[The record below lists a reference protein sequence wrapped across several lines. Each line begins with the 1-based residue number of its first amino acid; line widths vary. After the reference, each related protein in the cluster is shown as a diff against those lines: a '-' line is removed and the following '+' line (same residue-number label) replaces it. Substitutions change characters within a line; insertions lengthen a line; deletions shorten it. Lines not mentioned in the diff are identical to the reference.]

1 MASSKAGNKERKL
14 RREAGVTQGGA
25 ARGGKAKQPKRVRAA
40 RNAVGGE
47 NFENSPEAKLLSGGT
62 VRQLTEEPLPSSDIS
77 PSMGRSPD
85 ASTGLS
91 DTANTGTVVAGLSSV
106 LESSGAAFDNAA
118 SIARDDERGQV
129 VLDAKGN
136 PIQQYAS
143 TSLLSSLP
151 PASTKNG
158 LRVPVLPA
166 AERQRRNELEAAS
179 TSRRQTK
186 IAKAAKDMP
195 VTSREAAA
203 AQGKRLEDVD
213 LSTKGLEKAQVTGKP
228 AIKQPKVV
236 TADPRQTGVRFQK
249 DKQGKIRST
258 LIPRGNPVKPKPVSR
273 VDTSVRMR
281 GAEAAKVLVAAE
293 GAQKLDSYRSGLTR
307 RERAERGLQDD
318 ERLSSVVD
326 VERTEERRREQEATA
341 GQYVDQGSAIGGQIV
356 HTETPVEPVMRPV
369 TRAEALANSN
379 NPLTQQERGQFR
391 GLQSAA
397 ARSGAVTKINP
408 NTVGS
413 SAISD
418 QFRRNVQSWG
428 EAADPER
435 IKAGETGV
443 IDDEGNITYTDT
455 NGNVVH
461 REGVPTYGGMTL
473 REASDNPVQFNKIL
487 GRVRKNK
494 RSTEID
500 PFSRKGNTERSISS
514 VTEDMEADID
524 TLGDGGTPSE
534 RAAAFIAAAP
544 NSVKAAERSALVFT
558 GSGGALATGSTAKP
572 TETNIM
578 RTYKDATGLESTR
591 SLREEVQDNWAPYR
605 DKLKAIAE
613 ATGRPLESLTVDD
626 AIRHFGIQEGTR
638 RDTTN
643 EMESFPGKRAGQSAL
658 RFRKNV
664 VDPATGKSVSG
675 RAVNAAVANMRV
687 NTQGAAAPTDDE
699 LAKMRARQPRL
710 ANILSRLPGSAG
722 VTVASVVNPHQ
733 LGWHGPI
740 HPDDQARIDAAYARG
755 TQPVNI
761 GGREVEAGIGT
772 ITAPKTDA
780 VRAYPLSERGETP
793 DTVKA
798 DVTTPSGTISRRVG
812 VNAIPEV
819 KGETSAGARLDRD
832 YVKDTMV
839 NAEVNPENKPWV
851 NEAGRHMGTYG
862 PVYAPTQ
869 AVLSATEKVVAPT
882 ITPAVVAGRNT
893 TSFTGS
899 GAYFDPTAVPATSQ
913 NIQRAAARPT
923 RRAGIAAAKSV
934 AETRRREASPMPA
947 PAPVTSAPTML
958 PDEHPLRVQA
968 LAEIEQRKNAD
979 KAREEAASL
988 ARQND
993 PAVMAR
999 IPRRESTAPIAM
1011 GGSGQPFSPEGP
1023 TGPAVTTNSTDI
1035 AQRMGTMPLPSIRSP
1050 KNAVLPRSV
1059 TSNDPR
1065 IGIIVQPTGYIHPA
1079 LTRDAVGRGA
1089 NSGTTESRPAQ
1100 LIPNWH
1106 TASDDLIYKSI
1117 GDITAAGTNFV
1128 QPDATAQPINADSRR
1143 VAERR
1148 FGPMA
1153 TETGEQAQT
1162 RINQRTPPPP
1172 PAMSFGTP
1180 VRRRRGSQP

>member
-25 ARGGKAKQPKRVRAA
+25 ARGGKAKPKRVRFG
-40 RNAVGGE
+40 RNDAGGE
-47 NFENSPEAKLLSGGT
+47 NFDNSPEAKLLSGGT
-62 VRQLTEEPLPSSDIS
+62 VRQAVEEPLPSSDIS

-106 LESSGAAFDNAA
+106 LGSSGAAFDDAA
-118 SIARDDERGQV
+118 SIARENELNTV
-129 VLDAKGN
+129 ILDAKGK
-136 PIQQYAS
+136 PIPQYAS

-166 AERQRRNELEAAS
+166 AERQRRNDLEAER
-179 TSRRQTK
+179 TTRRQTK
-186 IAKAAKDMP
+186 IAKAARDIP
-195 VTSREAAA
+195 VTSGQAAA
-203 AQGKRLEDVD
+203 AQAKRLEDID
-213 LSTKGLEKAQVTGKP
+213 RSPEGLRTSQVTGKP
-228 AIKQPKVV
+228 TMKKPRVV
-236 TADPRQTGVRFQK
+236 TADPPVDTAKFQK

-258 LIPRGNPVKPKPVSR
+258 AIPRGNPIQPKPVSR
-273 VDTSVRMR
+273 TDTAVRRR
-281 GAEAAKVLVAAE
+281 GTEAAKVLETAE
-293 GAQKLDSYRSGLTR
+293 GAQKLDSYRGGLTR
-307 RERAERGLQDD
+307 KERAERGLQND

-369 TRAEALANSN
+369 TRAEALVNPN
-379 NPLTQQERGQFR
+379 NPLTREERSQFR

-397 ARSGAVTKINP
+397 ARSGVVTKINP

-418 QFRRNVQSWG
+418 QFRQKVQSAV
-428 EAADPER
+428 EAADPDR

-443 IDDEGNITYTDT
+443 IDDEGNITYTDVG
-455 NGNVVH
+455 GNVVQT
-461 REGVPTYGGMTL
+461 EAVGTYGGMTL
-473 REASDNPVQFNKIL
+473 REASDTPTQFNRIL

-500 PFSRKGNTERSISS
+500 PFSRRGNTERTISS

-524 TLGDGGTPSE
+524 NLGTGGTPSE
-534 RAAAFIAAAP
+534 RAAAFIAQTP
-544 NSVKAAERSALVFT
+544 NSVQAAARASLIFT
-558 GSGGALATGSTAKP
+558 GSGGALGTGSTDKP
-572 TETNIM
+572 TETTIM
-578 RTYKDATGLESTR
+578 RPYKDATGLDSTR
-591 SLREEVQDNWAPYR
+591 SLREEVQENWAPYR
-605 DKLKAIAE
+605 DKLKAVAA
-613 ATGRPLESLTVDD
+613 ATDRPLDSLTVDD
-626 AIRHFGIQEGTR
+626 AIRNYSIQEGTR
-638 RDTTN
+638 RERTK
-643 EMESFPGKRAGQSAL
+643 EMESFPGKRAGQDAL
-658 RFRKNV
+658 KYRKTV

-675 RAVNAAVANMRV
+675 RAVNAAVANIRI

-699 LAKMRARQPRL
+699 LARMRARQPRL

-722 VTVASVVNPHQ
+722 ATVASVVSPHQ
-733 LGWHGPI
+733 MGIHGPI

-780 VRAYPLSERGETP
+780 VRAYPASERGETP
-793 DTVKA
+793 DTVRA
-798 DVTTPSGTISRRVG
+798 DVTTPGGTISRRVG

-819 KGETSAGARLDRD
+819 TGATSANARLERD

-839 NAEVNPENKPWV
+839 NAEINPENKPWV
-851 NEAGRHMGTYG
+851 NEAGRNMGTYG

-882 ITPAVVAGRNT
+882 ITPAVVAGRDT
-893 TSFTGS
+893 TAFTGS
-899 GAYFDPTAVPATSQ
+899 GAYFDPTAVPATRQ

-923 RRAGIAAAKSV
+923 RRAGLAAARSV
-934 AETRRREASPMPA
+934 AETRRREANPMPA
-947 PAPVTSAPTML
+947 PAVREGVTAL
-958 PDEHPLRVQA
+958 PANDPLKIAGTAQVNSDIAR
-968 LAEIEQRKNAD
+968 RNAD
-979 KAREEAASL
+979 AAARKAEEAQKEFDYDKAHGIGW
-988 ARQND
+988 QNRPKSMLVGSPD
-993 PAVMAR
+993 AG
-999 IPRRESTAPIAM
+999 RRVPT
-1011 GGSGQPFSPEGP
+1011 GGPGQPFSPEGP

-1035 AQRMGTMPLPSIRSP
+1035 AQRMGTMPLPSLRSP
-1050 KNAVLPRSV
+1050 DGVEMPRSV
-1059 TSNDPR
+1059 TSNDPL
-1065 IGIIVQPTGYIHPA
+1065 IGIMRPPTRV
-1079 LTRDAVGRGA
+1079 TR
-1089 NSGTTESRPAQ
+1089 N
-1100 LIPNWH
+1100 
-1106 TASDDLIYKSI
+1106 
-1117 GDITAAGTNFV
+1117 
-1128 QPDATAQPINADSRR
+1128 
-1143 VAERR
+1143 
-1148 FGPMA
+1148 
-1153 TETGEQAQT
+1153 
-1162 RINQRTPPPP
+1162 TPPPP